1 MSILCYHAVDPCWQS
16 PLAVTPELFETHCA
30 WLARHRTVVPLRV
43 ALDRMDRRGRLPRGM
58 VALTFDDGFA
68 QLDDLVFP
76 ALARHRLPAT
86 VFLVTAT
93 LTDEGHPVDWVDTPP
108 PDWELQTLTREQVL
122 AAQGAGIEFESH
134 SWAHLTLPEL
144 DEEECRADLRSSRE
158 LLEDLLHKRVDLLA
172 YPRGFHDAKVR
183 RATEAA
189 GFSRGLALPDSRE
202 QAGPYAVPRIGVFP
216 GNGETA
222 MRLKTYRRYVGIRQS
237 RVFPVVR
244 AVGRAVS

>member
-43 ALDRMDRRGRLPRGM
+43 ALERMDSRGRLPRGM

-86 VFLVTAT
+86 VFLVAAT
-93 LTDEGHPVDWVDTPP
+93 LTAEGHAVDWVDTPP
-108 PDWELQTLTREQVL
+108 DWELETLTQEQVL
-122 AAQGAGIEFESH
+122 AAQAAGVEFESH

-144 DEEECRADLRSSRE
+144 DEAECRTDLQQSRVV
-158 LLEDLLHKRVDLLA
+158 LEDLLGKRVDILA
-172 YPRGFHDAKVR
+172 YPRGRHDATVR
-183 RATEAA
+183 RATESA
-189 GFSRGLALPDSRE
+189 GFSHGLALPEGRE
-202 QAGPYAVPRIGVFP
+202 TPGPYAVPRAGVFP
-216 GNGETA
+216 GNGESA
-222 MRLKTYRRYVGIRQS
+222 LRLKTQRHYHRLRQNQ
-237 RVFPVVR
+237 VFPAVR
-244 AVGRAVS
+244 ALGRALS

>member
-43 ALDRMDRRGRLPRGM
+43 ALERMDSRGRLPRGM

-93 LTDEGHPVDWVDTPP
+93 LTDEGHAVDWVDTPP
-108 PDWELQTLTREQVL
+108 DWELATLTRDQVL
-122 AAQGAGIEFESH
+122 AAQADGIEFESH

-144 DEEECRADLRSSRE
+144 DESECRADLEQSRVV
-158 LLEDLLHKRVDLLA
+158 LEDVLHTTVDILA
-172 YPRGFHDAKVR
+172 YPRGRHDAMVR

-189 GFSRGLALPDSRE
+189 GFTHGLALPETRE
-202 QAGPYAVPRIGVFP
+202 QPGRFAVPRAGVFP
-216 GNGETA
+216 GNGPAA
-222 MRLKTYRRYVGIRQS
+222 MRVKTQRRYHQLRQNP
-237 RVFPVVR
+237 VFPAVR
-244 AVGRAVS
+244 RLGRALS

>member
-16 PLAVTPELFETHCA
+16 PLAVTPELFESHCA

-68 QLDDLVFP
+68 QLHDLVFP

-86 VFLVTAT
+86 VFLVAAT
-93 LTDEGHPVDWVDTPP
+93 LTEAGHPVDWVDTPP
-108 PDWELQTLTREQVL
+108 EWDLKTLTADQVL
-122 AAQGAGIEFESH
+122 SARDEGVEFESH
-134 SWAHLTLPEL
+134 SWAHLTLPTL
-144 DEEECRADLRSSRE
+144 DEPDCEADLRESRV
-158 LLEDLLHKRVDLLA
+158 LLEDLLHKKVELLA
-172 YPRGFHDAKVR
+172 YPRGRHDAKVR

-189 GFSRGLALPDSRE
+189 GFSHGLALPEDRE
-202 QAGPYAVPRIGVFP
+202 QPGSFAVPRVGVFP
-216 GNGETA
+216 GNGDSA
-222 MRLKTYRRYVGIRQS
+222 LRFKTSRGYVGIRQS